1 MSPEDAQSLED
12 ALIQVVDT
20 IGNPEQCGISDRQ
33 MRQVLWDTYFDVP
46 AAVDHLLREKEREE
60 VHARKQAGESEEQA
74 VGGGNGEKGQADD
87 SSAAPSKPSAAARP
101 STEPEASAQHAPAG
115 PAKPLSKLQ
124 QKVLENKAKKAA
136 GAKAPVPAPAAAASA
151 PGAPEPKKA
160 PQAPQ
165 APQPDTS
172 TRLFPTRDEQVP
184 LRSAPTAF
192 TSMVSG
198 APKSR
203 AVSLDDWRFAGPAAS
218 DAAPAV
224 PDTAME
230 QLRHAFS
237 ALSPDDRVLD
247 ARKGTSLAR

>member
-20 IGNPEQCGISDRQ
+20 IGSPEQCGISDRQ
-33 MRQVLWDTYFDVP
+33 MRQVLWDSYFDVP

-60 VHARKQAGESEEQA
+60 VHARKQEGESEEQA

-87 SSAAPSKPSAAARP
+87 SSAAPSKPSAAVHP
-101 STEPEASAQHAPAG
+101 STEPEASAQRPPAG
-115 PAKPLSKLQ
+115 PAKPLTKLQ
-124 QKVLENKAKKAA
+124 QKVLENKARKAA
-136 GAKAPVPAPAAAASA
+136 EAKAPTPAPATSASA
-151 PGAPEPKKA
+151 PSVPEPKKA
-160 PQAPQ
+160 PQPG
-165 APQPDTS
+165 TS
-172 TRLFPTRDEQVP
+172 VRLFPACDEQVP

-203 AVSLDDWRFAGPAAS
+203 AISLDDWRFAGPAAP
-218 DAAPAV
+218 DAAPVV

>member
-46 AAVDHLLREKEREE
+46 AAVYHLLREKEREE
-60 VHARKQAGESEEQA
+60 VQARKQAGESEKQA

-87 SSAAPSKPSAAARP
+87 SSAAPSKPSAAVYP
-101 STEPEASAQHAPAG
+101 GTEPEASAQRPAVG

-136 GAKAPVPAPAAAASA
+136 GAKAPALAPVPASA
-151 PGAPEPKKA
+151 PGVPEPKKV
-160 PQAPQ
+160 
-165 APQPDTS
+165 PQPNAS
-172 TRLFPTRDEQVP
+172 ARLFPTRDEQVP
-184 LRSAPTAF
+184 LRGAPTAF

-198 APKSR
+198 TPKSH
-203 AVSLDDWRFAGPAAS
+203 AVSLDDWRFAGPAAPA
-218 DAAPAV
+218 AAPMV
-224 PDTAME
+224 PDTAVE

-237 ALSPDDRVLD
+237 ALSPDDRVLE
-247 ARKGTSLAR
+247 ARKGTSLAC